1 MMRVLRGLIHENLDL
16 DRALEQLG
24 PGAGA

>member
-1 MMRVLRGLIHENLDL
+1 MMRVLRALIHENLDL
-16 DRALEQLG
+16 DGALERLG